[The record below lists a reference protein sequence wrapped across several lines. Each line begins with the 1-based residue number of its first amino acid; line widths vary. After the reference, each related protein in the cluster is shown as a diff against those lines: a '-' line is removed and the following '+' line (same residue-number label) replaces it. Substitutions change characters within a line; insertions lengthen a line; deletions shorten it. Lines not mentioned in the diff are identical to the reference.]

1 MDNPVSLSTT
11 QLNPPSEEEDVKEQS
26 LSQLKITSSGIT
38 SSSALPIRAPLS
50 FDSDIDNNRTPI
62 KINGSSLKVANI
74 GFVGTDSDSD
84 IVISSSDEEEEGFLS
99 GEDEFGITSSD
110 RNFLA
115 DPDEKTLDMLLG
127 TEKIVPFVAPQP
139 VFVGSSSSLVDD
151 KVFVP
156 PKALVSGEDDEDDEG
171 FVSGLDDDEGLS
183 DVSNVVT
190 SVKIPSVESSMIP
203 KALVSG
209 EDDVVPDIVDKV
221 DSEVSGTAMVP
232 IVVEKTKVAEENIS
246 PEEVASSSA
255 EMIVPV
261 ATEAASIPSSVVITE
276 DTLLKDTKSDVCAPK
291 EEVKESDEVDVSA
304 PKEEVKESEDVVAV
318 EKKID
323 VPELVI
329 EPKEVRENGVS
340 DGPAQESVGADSGDS
355 QSGVEELVK
364 SVFPVE
370 VKNINASNAEDSN
383 VETKQPILVELEK
396 TVDEVVEDEKVSEP
410 KIVEILVDKDVSLG
424 SQSEKAAVVVEE
436 LVEPK
441 LVEDTAGAIAD
452 APSSLESGEK
462 EKDDDAEKIAEG
474 VHGSASI
481 VPEELK
487 PEMEAGSLAKPEERL
502 VDEGADGVESKASVL
517 VNGLAE
523 TQIVDSI
530 VAPVESGSVSELKHL
545 DNGIGFEPKI
555 VEILVDK
562 DVMSGILSEPAPV
575 FVEKPVEPK
584 LVEDII
590 VAIADAQSSLEKGE
604 KEKDDDNE
612 KSVRGIDEIVPKV
625 PEELMTEDE
634 IVSGAKLDE
643 RVVDEAAAGVES
655 KSGNRVNTLTE
666 TQIVDAIPVPVES
679 SSATEGKHLNNDVES
694 EEAAVVVEEPVAI
707 ADAESS
713 LETGENE
720 KDDDDEKSAG
730 GTDGSVSR
738 VPEELK
744 SEPEAGARAKLD
756 EHVLDD
762 SKADVGVNGLTEIQS
777 GNTVTVPVQSKDRA
791 VELENAISGDTEPTE
806 SAVPRSVLA
815 LDGKQESEDEVEPEP
830 NFTEED
836 EDSAS
841 DEGNEGIMFDGSET
855 AEQIM
860 KELERASGS
869 HSGGDKSQ
877 DSFQRI
883 DGQIVM
889 DSDEEVDTDEEGD
902 GKELFDSAA
911 LAALLKAATG
921 AGSDGGNVTI
931 TAPDGSRLFS
941 IERPAGLGSSMRS
954 LKPAPRTT
962 RPNLFSPSDLTAG
975 GESENELSEEEKK
988 KLEKIQ
994 QIRVKFLRLVQRLG
1008 QSPEESIA
1016 AQVLYRLL
1024 LAAGRQ
1030 TSQSFSLDAA
1040 RRTAAELEAEG
1051 KDDLDFSLNI
1061 LVLGK
1066 TGVGKSATINSIFGE
1081 KKSHIDPFEPGTTEV
1096 KEIVGKVDGVTIRVF
1111 DTPGLRSSVMEQA
1124 FNQKVLATVK
1134 KLTKKNPLDILLYVD
1149 RLDTQTR
1156 DLNDMPLLRS
1166 ITATLGSAIWRS
1178 AIVTLTHAASAPP
1191 DGPSGHPLNYDT
1203 FVGQRS
1209 HIVQQSVGQAVGDLR
1224 MMNPSLMNPVSLVEN
1239 HLSCRTN
1246 REGQQVL
1253 PNGQTWKPQ
1262 LLLLCYSMKIL
1273 SEASSL
1279 SKPQDPFDHRKLFG
1293 FRVRAPP
1300 LPYLLSTMLQSRA
1313 HPKLVSDQGIDNGD
1327 SDIEL
1332 GDMSDSDQEEEEDE
1346 YDQLPPFK
1354 PLRKSQIAK
1363 LSKEQ
1368 RKAYF
1373 DEYDYRV
1380 KLLQKKQLREELK
1393 RMREM
1398 KKGKDTPVA
1407 GGGFMGED
1415 ADQENDG
1422 PAAVPVPLPDMVL
1435 PPSFDGD
1442 NPAYRYRFLEPT
1454 SQLLARPVLDNHGW
1468 DHDCGY
1474 DGVSLE
1480 QSQAIMSKF
1489 PGVVAVQ
1496 ITKDKKSSTS
1506 IWIHQLLPSTGKWI
1520 NLAGFDIQTIGKQ
1533 LGYIV
1538 RGETKFKNFKK
1549 NKTAAGVAITFLGET
1564 VTTGLKVE
1572 DQIAIGKRLSL
1583 VGSTGTVR
1591 SQGEAAYGANLEVR
1605 LKEKDFPIGQDQS
1618 TLGLSLMKWRGD
1630 LAVGGNFQSQ
1640 ISVGRSSKVSVRVGL
1655 NNKLSGQ
1662 ITVRT
1667 SSSEQ
1672 LQLALVGL
1680 LPIAVSIYRTIFPG
1694 AAGDTYSA
1702 Y

>member
-11 QLNPPSEEEDVKEQS
+11 KLNPPSEEEEEKEES
-26 LSQLKITSSGIT
+26 LSLLKNTSS
-38 SSSALPIRAPLS
+38 
-50 FDSDIDNNRTPI
+50 
-62 KINGSSLKVANI
+62 
-74 GFVGTDSDSD
+74 
-84 IVISSSDEEEEGFLS
+84 
-99 GEDEFGITSSD
+99 
-110 RNFLA
+110 

-127 TEKIVPFVAPQP
+127 AEKIVPFVAPQP
-139 VFVGSSSSLVDD
+139 AFVGSSSSLVDD

-156 PKALVSGEDDEDDEG
+156 PKALLSGDDDEDDEG

-183 DVSNVVT
+183 DVPNVVA
-190 SVKIPSVESSMIP
+190 SVKIPLVESSMPP

-209 EDDVVPDIVDKV
+209 EDDVVDKV
-221 DSEVSGTAMVP
+221 DSEVSSIAVVP
-232 IVVEKTKVAEENIS
+232 SVTPVESTEKTKVAEGNIS
-246 PEEVASSSA
+246 PEEVVLSSV
-255 EMIVPV
+255 EMIVPIV
-261 ATEAASIPSSVVITE
+261 TETSPIESLVVNTE
-276 DTLLKDTKSDVCAPK
+276 DTLLKDA
-291 EEVKESDEVDVSA
+291 ESDEVYVSA
-304 PKEEVKESEDVVAV
+304 PKEEVKESKDVVAV
-318 EKKID
+318 ENKIE

-329 EPKEVRENGVS
+329 ETKDSLEMKENGVS
-340 DGPAQESVGADSGDS
+340 DIKEVQIPAQESVGVDSGDN
-355 QSGVEELVK
+355 QNVVEELVK
-364 SVFPVE
+364 SDLPVE
-370 VKNINASNAEDSN
+370 VKDMNASNAGDSN
-383 VETKQPILVELEK
+383 AETKQPILVELEK
-396 TVDEVVEDEKVSEP
+396 TVVEVVEDEKVSEP

-424 SQSEKAAVVVEE
+424 SQSEQAAVVVEE

-441 LVEDTAGAIAD
+441 LFEDTSYAVAD
-452 APSSLESGEK
+452 APSSIERGEM
-462 EKDDDAEKIAEG
+462 EKDDD
-474 VHGSASI
+474 
-481 VPEELK
+481 
-487 PEMEAGSLAKPEERL
+487 
-502 VDEGADGVESKASVL
+502 ADGVESKANVEE
-517 VNGLAE
+517 NGLTE
-523 TQIVDSI
+523 TQIIDSI
-530 VAPVESGSVSELKHL
+530 VAPVESDSVTELKHL
-545 DNGIGFEPKI
+545 DNGIETEPKI
-555 VEILVDK
+555 GEILVDK
-562 DVMSGILSEPAPV
+562 DVMSGIQSEPAPV
-575 FVEKPVEPK
+575 FVEKPIEPL
-584 LVEDII
+584 LVQDII
-590 VAIADAQSSLEKGE
+590 VSIADAQSSLEKGE
-604 KEKDDDNE
+604 NKNDGDNK
-612 KSVRGIDEIVPKV
+612 KSVGGIDENVSKV
-625 PEELMTEDE
+625 PEELKSEAETG
-634 IVSGAKLDE
+634 SGAKLDE
-643 RVVDEAAAGVES
+643 CVVDEAAVGVEP
-655 KSGNRVNTLTE
+655 KDGDGANNLTE
-666 TQIVDAIPVPVES
+666 TQIVDSIPFPVGS
-679 SSATEGKHLNNDVES
+679 NSATEWKHLDNGIESEPKDVEILAEKDASLGDKS
-694 EEAAVVVEEPVAI
+694 EQAAVVVEEPVEPKLAEDTTAAI
-707 ADAESS
+707 ADAQSS
-713 LETGENE
+713 LETGEKE

-730 GTDGSVSR
+730 DIDRSVSR
-738 VPEELK
+738 VLKELK
-744 SEPEAGARAKLD
+744 SEPETGAGASRD
-756 EHVLDD
+756 EHVLDE
-762 SKADVGVNGLTEIQS
+762 SKADVGVNGLTENQVMDTI
-777 GNTVTVPVQSKDRA
+777 TVPAESESVIESNHLDKT
-791 VELENAISGDTEPTE
+791 VELENAISSDTQSTE
-806 SAVPRSVLA
+806 SAVPRSGLA
-815 LDGKQESEDEVEPEP
+815 LEAKQETEDEVEPEP
-830 NFTEED
+830 DYTEED

-841 DEGNEGIMFDGSET
+841 DEENDGIMFDGSET

-869 HSGGDKSQ
+869 HSGGDISQ

-941 IERPAGLGSSMRS
+941 IERPAGLGSSIRS
-954 LKPAPRTT
+954 LKAAPRTT
-962 RPNLFSPSDLTAG
+962 RPNLFSPTDLTAG

-1051 KDDLDFSLNI
+1051 NDDLDFSLNI

-1081 KKSHIDPFEPGTTEV
+1081 KKAHIDPFEPGTTQV
-1096 KEIVGKVDGVTIRVF
+1096 KEVVGKVDGVTIRVI

-1124 FNQKVLATVK
+1124 FNQKVLASVK

-1191 DGPSGHPLNYDT
+1191 DGSSGHPLSYDT

-1239 HLSCRTN
+1239 HPSCRTN
-1246 REGQQVL
+1246 REGQRVL

-1279 SKPQDPFDHRKLFG
+1279 SKPQDAFDHRKLFG
-1293 FRVRAPP
+1293 FRARAPP

-1313 HPKLVSDQGIDNGD
+1313 HPKLPSDQGIDNGD

-1398 KKGKDTPVA
+1398 KKAKDTPVA
-1407 GGGFMGED
+1407 GGGFLGED
-1415 ADQENDG
+1415 GDQESDG

-1480 QSQAIMSKF
+1480 ESHAIMSKF

-1496 ITKDKKSSTS
+1496 ITKDKKEFNIHLDSSVAAKYGETG
-1506 IWIHQLLPSTGKWI
+1506 ST
-1520 NLAGFDIQTIGKQ
+1520 LAGFDIQTIGKQ

-1549 NKTAAGVAITFLGET
+1549 NKTGAGVAITFLGET

-1680 LPIAVSIYRTIFPG
+1680 LPIAVSIYRTLFPG

>member
-11 QLNPPSEEEDVKEQS
+11 QLNPPSEEEDVKEES
-26 LSQLKITSSGIT
+26 LSQLKNTSS
-38 SSSALPIRAPLS
+38 
-50 FDSDIDNNRTPI
+50 
-62 KINGSSLKVANI
+62 
-74 GFVGTDSDSD
+74 
-84 IVISSSDEEEEGFLS
+84 
-99 GEDEFGITSSD
+99 
-110 RNFLA
+110 

-139 VFVGSSSSLVDD
+139 VFVGSPSSLVDD

-156 PKALVSGEDDEDDEG
+156 PKALLSGDDDEDDEG
-171 FVSGLDDDEGLS
+171 FVSGLDEDEGLS

-209 EDDVVPDIVDKV
+209 EDDVVPGIVDKV
-221 DSEVSGTAMVP
+221 DSEVSSIAMVP
-232 IVVEKTKVAEENIS
+232 SVTEKTKVSEENIS
-246 PEEVASSSA
+246 PEEVVSGSV

-261 ATEAASIPSSVVITE
+261 VTEEAPIESSVVITE
-276 DTLLKDTKSDVCAPK
+276 DTLLKDTKP
-291 EEVKESDEVDVSA
+291 DEVDVSA
-304 PKEEVKESEDVVAV
+304 PKEEVKESKDVVAV

-329 EPKEVRENGVS
+329 ESKEVRENGVS
-340 DGPAQESVGADSGDS
+340 DVPAQESVGADSGDS
-355 QSGVEELVK
+355 RSGVEELVK

-370 VKNINASNAEDSN
+370 VKDINASNSGDSN
-383 VETKQPILVELEK
+383 VETKQPILEELEK
-396 TVDEVVEDEKVSEP
+396 TVDEVVEDGKVSEP

-424 SQSEKAAVVVEE
+424 SQSEKPAVVVEE

-441 LVEDTAGAIAD
+441 LVEDTAGVIAD
-452 APSSLESGEK
+452 APSSLESGE
-462 EKDDDAEKIAEG
+462 EEEDHDAEKIAEG
-474 VHGSASI
+474 IHGSASI
-481 VPEELK
+481 VTEELK
-487 PEMEAGSLAKPEERL
+487 PELEAGSLAKPRV
-502 VDEGADGVESKASVL
+502 VDEGADGVESKASVQ
-517 VNGLAE
+517 VNGLTE

-530 VAPVESGSVSELKHL
+530 VAPAESSSVSELKHL
-545 DNGIGFEPKI
+545 DNGIGSEPKV

-562 DVMSGILSEPAPV
+562 DVMSGIQSEPAPV

-590 VAIADAQSSLEKGE
+590 VAIADAQSSLDKGE

-625 PEELMTEDE
+625 PEELKPEAET
-634 IVSGAKLDE
+634 VSGDKLDE
-643 RVVDEAAAGVES
+643 LVVDEAAAGVEP
-655 KSGNRVNTLTE
+655 KSGNGVNTLTE
-666 TQIVDAIPVPVES
+666 TQIVDSIPV
-679 SSATEGKHLNNDVES
+679 GVES

-707 ADAESS
+707 ADAQSS

-720 KDDDDEKSAG
+720 KDDDEDKSAG

-744 SEPEAGARAKLD
+744 SEPEAGARAKPD
-756 EHVLDD
+756 EHVIDD
-762 SKADVGVNGLTEIQS
+762 SKAVIGVNGLTETQT
-777 GNTVTVPVQSKDRA
+777 GDTVNVPAQSKDRA
-791 VELENAISGDTEPTE
+791 VELENAISGDTESTE

-869 HSGGDKSQ
+869 HSGGDNSQ

-1096 KEIVGKVDGVTIRVF
+1096 KEIVGKVDGVTIRVY
-1111 DTPGLRSSVMEQA
+1111 DTPGLRSSIMEQA
-1124 FNQKVLATVK
+1124 FNQKVLASVK

-1191 DGPSGHPLNYDT
+1191 DGPSGHPLSYDT

-1239 HLSCRTN
+1239 HPSCRTN

-1313 HPKLVSDQGIDNGD
+1313 HPKLASDQGIDNGD

-1407 GGGFMGED
+1407 EGGFMGED

-1496 ITKDKKSSTS
+1496 ITKDKKEFNIHLDSSVAAKYGENG
-1506 IWIHQLLPSTGKWI
+1506 ST
-1520 NLAGFDIQTIGKQ
+1520 LAGFDIQTIGKQ

-1640 ISVGRSSKVSVRVGL
+1640 ISVGRSSKVSLRVGL